1 MFDHLEPFVNGLDA
15 LESVF
20 QKVGFI
26 IYAGLVITKIF
37 KFLFGGLNE
46 FLWVQKYF
54 SQTPNIF
61 YEDYVLIFSSKFWF
75 CEAII

>member
-26 IYAGLVITKIF
+26 TYAGLVITKIF
-37 KFLFGGLNE
+37 KFLFGGLRGSCGFKNISPK
-46 FLWVQKYF
+46 LHTYF
-54 SQTPNIF
+54 MRIMF
-61 YEDYVLIFSSKFWF
+61 
-75 CEAII
+75 

>member
-26 IYAGLVITKIF
+26 TYAGLVITKIF
-37 KFLFGGLNE
+37 KYLFGGLRGSCG
-46 FLWVQKYF
+46 FK
-54 SQTPNIF
+54 NIF
-61 YEDYVLIFSSKFWF
+61 PKLHTYFMRIM
-75 CEAII
+75 C

>member
-26 IYAGLVITKIF
+26 TYAGLVITKIF
-37 KFLFGGLNE
+37 KFNFGRPERVLG
-46 FLWVQKYF
+46 VQKYF
-54 SQTPNIF
+54 SQSPYIF
-61 YEDYVLIFSSKFWF
+61 YEDCVLIFSSK
-75 CEAII
+75 I